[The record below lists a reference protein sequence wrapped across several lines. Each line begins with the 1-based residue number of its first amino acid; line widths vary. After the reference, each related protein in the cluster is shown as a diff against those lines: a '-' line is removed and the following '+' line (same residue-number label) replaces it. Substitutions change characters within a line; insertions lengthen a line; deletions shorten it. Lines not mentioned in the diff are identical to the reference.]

1 MTTKIHHKFVKIP
14 NGKQLKNKNLQQ
26 NIKSYLQEYFD
37 LDQKVIDMFLLFLN
51 KDMLQKHELYKNK
64 SFILFSNDEL
74 DYALDYSDTP
84 TSNLLKTRNP
94 RKLYYPDLEF
104 ETQMTKDFEDFR
116 QILLQDQQEF
126 LYQSV
131 KIDDFYRL
139 FAPYYQPMF

>member
-1 MTTKIHHKFVKIP
+1 
-14 NGKQLKNKNLQQ
+14 
-26 NIKSYLQEYFD
+26 
-37 LDQKVIDMFLLFLN
+37 MFLLFLN